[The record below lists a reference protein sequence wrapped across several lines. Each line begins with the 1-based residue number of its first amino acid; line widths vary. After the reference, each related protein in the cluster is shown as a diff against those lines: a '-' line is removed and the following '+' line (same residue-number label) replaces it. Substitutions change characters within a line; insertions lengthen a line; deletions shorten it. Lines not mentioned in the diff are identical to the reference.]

1 MVENTKPPFHS
12 GLRIE
17 EQREISKHFF
27 LKKKKLEFFSSF
39 HKKKI
44 KTVDFDLW
52 DI

>member
-27 LKKKKLEFFSSF
+27 LKKKNWNFFLRST
-39 HKKKI
+39 KKI